1 MNIHTDDWD
10 VERETVKIRF
20 VGHALGTELVG
31 GVVLELAP
39 GHRGPYHLHHG
50 NEELALV
57 LAGAVTVRGAH
68 DERLQP
74 LGRRGTAPIVQEEE
88 IERCGE
94 GLDLQLGRPFPRARC
109 VRG

>member
-1 MNIHTDDWD
+1 MNINADEWD

-20 VGHALGTELVG
+20 VGHALGTELIG

-57 LAGAVTVRGAH
+57 QAGEVTVRGET
-68 DERLQP
+68 DERR
-74 LGRRGTAPIVQEEE
+74 LGPGEVAFFARGRA
-88 IERCGE
+88 
-94 GLDLQLGRPFPRARC
+94 GLHAL
-109 VRG
+109 